1 MFKTSELAS
10 LLGVDRSFLHYYD
23 KAGIILPYK
32 NENQY
37 RQYSETDL
45 IALASAKY
53 YRAMEMN
60 LNSVRSIIH
69 SSGYEEKI
77 QEMDSIQNELKYQ
90 IDYLRDVYT
99 VTNYAKSIYEIAYY
113 QPECHEV
120 NIMPFEYLTTLKNG
134 KIEYET
140 INDIAVQEL
149 LNSFPFVSY
158 VYYFPENTITSVD
171 NFSYELGLSIITEL
185 ADKRKIKRPSN
196 VIKKNEGNCIQFCI
210 TKYVNSNNFDY
221 EDFEFIRQYAKNNN
235 IELTGEAI
243 AYCVFTNYDYEK
255 GKIKFVVQNFTK

>member
-77 QEMDSIQNELKYQ
+77 QEMDSIQNELKCQ

-134 KIEYET
+134 KIE
-140 INDIAVQEL
+140 
-149 LNSFPFVSY
+149 
-158 VYYFPENTITSVD
+158 
-171 NFSYELGLSIITEL
+171 
-185 ADKRKIKRPSN
+185 
-196 VIKKNEGNCIQFCI
+196 
-210 TKYVNSNNFDY
+210 
-221 EDFEFIRQYAKNNN
+221 
-235 IELTGEAI
+235 
-243 AYCVFTNYDYEK
+243 
-255 GKIKFVVQNFTK
+255 